1 MKAANGGFHI
11 DSVIPARDFL
21 LRIRLS
27 ASTDI
32 EKNMAK

>member
-1 MKAANGGFHI
+1 MEAADGGFR
-11 DSVIPARDFL
+11 VGLFRRAVFL

>member
-1 MKAANGGFHI
+1 MAPMAASGSYSGERF
-11 DSVIPARDFL
+11 FL